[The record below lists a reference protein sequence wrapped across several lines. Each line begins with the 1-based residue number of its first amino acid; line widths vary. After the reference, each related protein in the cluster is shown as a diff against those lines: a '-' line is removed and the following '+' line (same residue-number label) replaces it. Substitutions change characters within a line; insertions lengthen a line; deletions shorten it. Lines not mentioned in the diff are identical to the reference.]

1 MKKRSVIYIIVCLLA
16 AAALGVLLFM
26 RAAEKPAPAEP
37 TPEPTP
43 ETIMIDVGGTELAID
58 SEALELSDLP
68 YSFDALCAAKDSFTA
83 LKSISL
89 GSSVSYPADKANIQR
104 LRSAYPDIEL
114 HFSVNIA
121 GTEYDCSAETISVS
135 NATELSSYLDTLDAF
150 PALRE
155 ICISDTAPLEPDTLR
170 TLSESAPGVRL
181 KAVFELF
188 GQTVSSGDESIIFDK
203 LDIGEAGLETL
214 RLVLPHLDCTYFQ
227 ISDCGI
233 GNEELAALRDEFPER
248 NIVWRVYIYNYP
260 YMTNC
265 HRVRT
270 VHIDS
275 VTSEVLKYCT
285 EVRYLDL
292 GHNLYINN
300 CDFVAYMPHLQ
311 SAILGLTAITDISPL
326 ANCKELQFLELH
338 RSNISDI
345 SVLSGLTSLE
355 YLNIGGMPEL
365 SDLSPLFNLTGLK
378 VIRIVSDP
386 LISSEQIAE
395 LQEHLPDTTFLL
407 EGWAPHMDGWRY
419 DDDGNMVEWYARLR
433 EQMDY
438 DDENAYTDIR

>member
-1 MKKRSVIYIIVCLLA
+1 MYV
-16 AAALGVLLFM
+16 
-26 RAAEKPAPAEP
+26 
-37 TPEPTP
+37 
-43 ETIMIDVGGTELAID
+43 
-58 SEALELSDLP
+58 
-68 YSFDALCAAKDSFTA
+68 
-83 LKSISL
+83 
-89 GSSVSYPADKANIQR
+89 
-104 LRSAYPDIEL
+104 
-114 HFSVNIA
+114 
-121 GTEYDCSAETISVS
+121 
-135 NATELSSYLDTLDAF
+135 
-150 PALRE
+150 
-155 ICISDTAPLEPDTLR
+155 
-170 TLSESAPGVRL
+170 
-181 KAVFELF
+181 
-188 GQTVSSGDESIIFDK
+188 DK
-203 LDIGEAGLETL
+203 LDIGDEGLDTL
-214 RLVLPHLDCTYFQ
+214 RLVMPHLNCSYFQ

-233 GNEELAALRDEFPER
+233 DYDLLAELRDEFPER
-248 NIVWRVYIYNYP
+248 NVVWRIYIYSYP
-260 YMTNC
+260 FMTNC

-275 VTSEVLKYCT
+275 ASCEVLKYCT

-292 GHNLYINN
+292 GHNLLINN

-365 SDLSPLFNLTGLK
+365 TDLSPLFELTGLK

-386 LISSEQIAE
+386 KISAAQIEE

-407 EGWAPHMDGWRY
+407 EGWAPHMNGWRY
-419 DDDGNMVEWYARLR
+419 DDDGNMTEWYARLR

-438 DDENAYTDIR
+438 ADEGAYTDIR

>member
-1 MKKRSVIYIIVCLLA
+1 MKKPILFIMTALTTLA
-16 AAALGVLLFM
+16 FCACGQT
-26 RAAEKPAPAEP
+26 EP
-37 TPEPTP
+37 VPEPTP
-43 ETIMIDVGGTELAID
+43 EIVMVDVGGTEFPEDA
-58 SEALELSDLP
+58 EALDLSDAE
-68 YSFDALCAAKDSFTA
+68 YSFDALCAASESFTHLA
-83 LKSISL
+83 SIQL
-89 GSSVSYPADKANIQR
+89 GSVDYPAAKADIAR
-104 LRSAYPDIEL
+104 LRAAYPDAEL
-114 HFSVNIA
+114 HFSVNVA
-121 GTEYDCSAETISVS
+121 GTEYDCAEEKLDLSAALASG
-135 NATELSSYLDTLDAF
+135 ELAQTLDVLDAF
-150 PALRE
+150 PALKE
-155 ICISDTAPLEPDTLR
+155 INLIPASGDAVPLDLDTLR
-170 TLSESAPGVRL
+170 TLTDAVPGVKL
-181 KAVFELF
+181 TAVFELF
-188 GQTVSSGDESIIFDK
+188 GQTVSSNDESIIFDK
-203 LDIGEAGLETL
+203 LDIGDEGLDTL
-214 RLVLPHLDCTYFQ
+214 RLVMPHLNCSYFQ

-233 GNEELAALRDEFPER
+233 DYDLLAELRDEFPER
-248 NIVWRVYIYNYP
+248 NVVWRIYIYSYP
-260 YMTNC
+260 FMTNC

-275 VTSEVLKYCT
+275 ASCEVLKYCT

-292 GHNLYINN
+292 GHNLLINN

-365 SDLSPLFNLTGLK
+365 TDLSPLFELTGLK

-386 LISSEQIAE
+386 KISAAQIEE

-407 EGWAPHMDGWRY
+407 EGWAPHMNGWRY
-419 DDDGNMVEWYARLR
+419 DDDGNMTEWYARLR

-438 DDENAYTDIR
+438 ADEGAYTDIR